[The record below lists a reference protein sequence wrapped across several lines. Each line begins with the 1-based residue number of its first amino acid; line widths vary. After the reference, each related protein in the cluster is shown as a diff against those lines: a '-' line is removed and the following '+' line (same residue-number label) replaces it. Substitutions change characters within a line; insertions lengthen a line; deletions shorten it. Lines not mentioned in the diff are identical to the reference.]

1 MIQLNIIKI
10 AIIACLIVAVPA
22 VAVQAYQIQVKG
34 DRFSLQAARVP
45 LQEILKDLANHTGI
59 VVRIDPALNPKIS
72 ADFNNRSL
80 QQGLESILK
89 PLNHVL
95 LWESLATASGSI
107 VRIKEIQIFE
117 PGRKDLMQPLDAM
130 RNLQIA
136 RNPADGSFYVKGE
149 VLIRLKPG
157 TDLAAI
163 EALIERSGGAIV
175 AVDRRLG
182 IYRLHWP
189 PDTDI
194 PALVKE
200 LLRQPGIDQAEPNF
214 AYPIA
219 APHRYEKR
227 FGTDYESSQS
237 AAPEGAVAVAVLD
250 SGLTA
255 DERLSDYVL
264 ASLDAF
270 DPSQPI
276 SDGLGHGTQMAMVAA
291 GVVKPYGVPGDANTA
306 NPVIPVRTFDDN
318 GFTSNDS
325 LMRGIDFAL
334 QNGAR
339 VMSLSWGTSTQSA
352 FLGDAF
358 AYAASKGLII
368 VASAGN
374 EPSGQAV
381 YPAAYASVIGVG
393 ALAPDGQK
401 WQNSNYGDFVELYA
415 PGFADMPVGYKG
427 DPGVYAGTSIAAAF
441 VANQIAVFLSEN
453 PQADK
458 QAVLKALQKANP

>member
-1 MIQLNIIKI
+1 
-10 AIIACLIVAVPA
+10 
-22 VAVQAYQIQVKG
+22 
-34 DRFSLQAARVP
+34 
-45 LQEILKDLANHTGI
+45 
-59 VVRIDPALNPKIS
+59 
-72 ADFNNRSL
+72 
-80 QQGLESILK
+80 
-89 PLNHVL
+89 
-95 LWESLATASGSI
+95 
-107 VRIKEIQIFE
+107 
-117 PGRKDLMQPLDAM
+117 MQTLDAT

-136 RNPADGSFYVKGE
+136 RNPVDGSFYVKGE

-163 EALIERSGGAIV
+163 EALIERSGGTIV
-175 AVDRRLG
+175 GVDRRLG

-189 PDTDI
+189 PDAYI

-200 LLRQPGIDQAEPNF
+200 LLRKPGIAQAEPNY

-219 APHRYEKR
+219 SPYRYEQA
-227 FGTDYESSQS
+227 SSANDEPTQT
-237 AAPEGAVAVAVLD
+237 AVPYGAVPVAVLD

-291 GVVKPYGVPGDANTA
+291 GVVKPYGVPGNAQTA
-306 NPVIPVRTFDDN
+306 NPVIPVRTFDEN
-318 GFTSNDS
+318 GFSSNYS

-352 FLGDAF
+352 FLNDAF
-358 AYAASKGLII
+358 EYAASQGLVI

-374 EPSGQAV
+374 EPSGQAI
-381 YPAAYASVIGVG
+381 YPAAYETVIGIG

-415 PGFADMPVGYKG
+415 PGFAYMPVGYKG

-441 VANQIAVFLSEN
+441 VANQIAIYLLQN
-453 PQADK
+453 PTATTK
-458 QAVLKALQKANP
+458 EILRALQAVKTSIDEP